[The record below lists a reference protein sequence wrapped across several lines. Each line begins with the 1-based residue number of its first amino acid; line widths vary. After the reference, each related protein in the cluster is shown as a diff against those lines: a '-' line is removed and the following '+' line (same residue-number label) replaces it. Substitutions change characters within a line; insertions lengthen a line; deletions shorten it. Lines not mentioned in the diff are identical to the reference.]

1 MASGSR
7 WWLPWTCSDPEVP
20 SVATRRLWRGME
32 EVGLRNWGC
41 PPIALVGAW
50 QQAVKQRTPG

>member
-1 MASGSR
+1 M
-7 WWLPWTCSDPEVP
+7 PWTCSDPEVP